1 MTFMNK
7 KVALV
12 MKIPQLQ
19 NLIKR
24 DPTAYKEEFLMQ
36 KRHFDNEM
44 EISCTLDCAV
54 IAHRRIPHLSRC
66 DYAIICSDCVA
77 IV

>member
-1 MTFMNK
+1 MNK

-24 DPTAYKEEFLMQ
+24 DPTAYKEEFMMQ

-44 EISCTLDCAV
+44 EIFKLHPTKNAE
-54 IAHRRIPHLSRC
+54 R
-66 DYAIICSDCVA
+66 
-77 IV
+77 